1 MTKKNSTTI
10 TKADLEKAGVTN
22 FQVSKD
28 EFIDLLILAVGEQLE
43 ARYQQTEHD
52 YQEHCRAYLRIRG
65 EQRKQIFEYLKTLP
79 MVKKLLKIFPKSE
92 LVSTNALHARLEG
105 DLRVEV
111 EANGVFGGGLGDSYD
126 MPHRHTI
133 AFQNKEDRASVTFVH
148 KIPRGVTKG
157 FAEKI
162 AEFRE
167 QDKILK
173 DKRQKAFTDRHKF
186 HKTSKRKLK
195 TQLLRKIL
203 TSAEDGRKLIT
214 KIEAN
219 AADLVSSLNLDEE

>member
-1 MTKKNSTTI
+1 MTNQNEGNRKMTKKNSTTI

-28 EFIDLLILAVGEQLE
+28 EFFNLLILAMGEQLE
-43 ARYQQTEHD
+43 ARYQQAEND
-52 YQEHCRAYLRIRG
+52 YQEHCRTYLRIHG
-65 EQRKQIFEYLKTLP
+65 EQKEQIFEYLKTLP

-92 LVSTNALHARLEG
+92 LVSTNALH
-105 DLRVEV
+105 
-111 EANGVFGGGLGDSYD
+111 NGYDDSYD

-133 AFQNKEDRASVTFVH
+133 AFQDKEDRDIQASVTFVH

-162 AEFRE
+162 AEFQE

-173 DKRQKAFTDRHKF
+173 DKRQKAFTDCHKF
-186 HKTSKRKLK
+186 HETSKRRLK

-219 AADLVSSLNLDEE
+219 AADLVSSLDLDEE